1 MIKVNKKVVDKIEA
15 IKKLSLIKSIDSI
28 KEEELLSIYK
38 IIPDNTKKH
47 LVSLLNLQKNKLLK
61 GTITFNNNDFQINYE
76 TQTAINN
83 ILFLVN
89 QGYKENISWRTADNE
104 IIQLTTSEFLNLSKS
119 IILETQNILKKIWE
133 IKDSIESATSGKE
146 IFTSLRKLA

>member
-104 IIQLTTSEFLNLSKS
+104 IIQLTTNEFLNLSKS

>member
-28 KEEELLSIYK
+28 KEEDLLSIYK

-47 LVSLLNLQKNKLLK
+47 LVNLINLQKNKLLE

>member
-47 LVSLLNLQKNKLLK
+47 LVNLINLQKNKLLE

-146 IFTSLRKLA
+146 IFTSLRKLV

>member
-28 KEEELLSIYK
+28 KEEELLSMYK

-47 LVSLLNLQKNKLLK
+47 LVNLINLQKNKLLE

-89 QGYKENISWRTADNE
+89 QGYKENISWRTANNE

>member
-28 KEEELLSIYK
+28 KEEDLLSIYK

-47 LVSLLNLQKNKLLK
+47 LVNLINLQKNKLLE

-104 IIQLTTSEFLNLSKS
+104 IIQLTTNEFLNLSKS

>member
-1 MIKVNKKVVDKIEA
+1 MIKVNKEVVDKIEA